1 MKTYD
6 LTEFTFLLKL
16 GLWNGGRVS
25 GLGYVSAAKASDG
38 ITIPGLNGI
47 VLGSGIMLERSA
59 PGPANDLQ
67 LTLSVYNPYA
77 GRYDSYTVL
86 ADFNLLG
93 VKQLPTTQDEIEKAL
108 TQVLEEIEQA
118 VRRSGNTGA
127 YTPFREK
134 LRYEAAHS
142 SVRTGRIATPRRKR

>member
-38 ITIPGLNGI
+38 ITMSGLNGI
-47 VLGSGIMLERSA
+47 VLGGGIMLERSA

-86 ADFNLLG
+86 ADFNLPG
-93 VKQLPTTQDEIEKAL
+93 VKQLPTTQDEIEKA
-108 TQVLEEIEQA
+108 

-127 YTPFREK
+127 YIPFREK